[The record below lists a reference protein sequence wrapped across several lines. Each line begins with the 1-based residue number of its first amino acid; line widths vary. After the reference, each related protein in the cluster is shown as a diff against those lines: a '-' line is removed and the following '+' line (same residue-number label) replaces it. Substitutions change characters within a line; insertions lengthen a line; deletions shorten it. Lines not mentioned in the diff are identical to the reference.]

1 MTEYGEVVEVI
12 EGIARVR
19 FRRTAACEKC
29 GACGLQSNQFEIVVE
44 MPNDLNTAAGDL
56 VSVNIK
62 AKKAIKAT
70 VIAYVFP
77 LLMLF
82 AGVLAG
88 WLLSSVWGVFSDTEI
103 TMAVCGII
111 FAVLSFLLLKLAY
124 PLYNK
129 TVSNIYTMVSKK
141 EKGNIQCQIK

>member
-1 MTEYGEVVEVI
+1 MTEYGEVVEI
-12 EGIARVR
+12 IDDIARVR
-19 FRRTAACEKC
+19 FHRTAACEKC
-29 GACGLQSNQFEIVVE
+29 GACGLRSNQYEIVVE
-44 MPNDLNTAAGDL
+44 MPNDLGTVEGDF

-62 AKKAIKAT
+62 EKKAIKAT
-70 VIAYVFP
+70 IIAYIFP
-77 LLMLF
+77 LIMLF
-82 AGVLAG
+82 VGVFVG
-88 WLLSSVWGVFSDTEI
+88 WLLSTVLGVFSDQDI

-141 EKGNIQCQIK
+141 EK